1 MLWSQ
6 ETYLWS
12 WKLCVNRLK
21 GQSCPAYANC
31 TVRDEFM
38 WNTLGLEGATPM
50 EEAISFDMGG

>member
-12 WKLCVNRLK
+12 WKLYVNRFK
-21 GQSCPAYANC
+21 GQGCQTHADWM
-31 TVRDEFM
+31 VRAEFM
-38 WNTLGLEGATPM
+38 WNTLGLEGATSM